1 MSRALVGG
9 LVALA
14 TVLAYPFGL
23 RADEASA
30 VAWVAKNR
38 GKITRDDKLKDRPV
52 VGVDLFNYQY
62 NLMGKR
68 VPDAELKELASFPN
82 LEYLSL
88 AFTKITD
95 AGLKELASL
104 QQLQELTLQETGITD
119 AGLKELASLK
129 ALGRV
134 YLHATKVTASGMA
147 ELKKA
152 LPDCDVSQVELE

>member
-1 MSRALVGG
+1 MSALVGG

-14 TVLAYPFGL
+14 AVLAYPFGL

-38 GKITRDDKLKDRPV
+38 GKITRDDKRKDRPV

-82 LEYLSL
+82 CLV
-88 AFTKITD
+88 
-95 AGLKELASL
+95 AGH
-104 QQLQELTLQETGITD
+104 T
-119 AGLKELASLK
+119 
-129 ALGRV
+129 RR
-134 YLHATKVTASGMA
+134 
-147 ELKKA
+147 
-152 LPDCDVSQVELE
+152 SQVWHQRGRRLR